1 MTFNTNKMKSN
12 PESIHCGNAGDS
24 FESLKKACEIKAR
37 ELCESLNI
45 ISDEVVKIHFW
56 TSDFPEL
63 ICVGK
68 FSRLDGKVIYELDY
82 SESTL

>member
-1 MTFNTNKMKSN
+1 MESN
-12 PESIHCGNAGDS
+12 PQSIHCGSADDNL
-24 FESLKKACEIKAR
+24 ETLKKVCEVEATK
-37 ELCESLNI
+37 LCLTLN
-45 ISDEVVKIHFW
+45 VKSGEILEIPFW

-68 FSRLDGKVIYELDY
+68 FSMSDNGSVNFDLDF